1 MTNEVVPPRVGN
13 AATTDTTT
21 RSGDEPTAD
30 PAPVE
35 NHDHDADGNALPHDE
50 EASYCST
57 TSEESLAHSD
67 ADEDEDDEAGEAGDT
82 VASPTR
88 TSSARRTVRTPSF
101 SYDDLA
107 RRPRSNPR
115 TRTPLR
121 NPSPLLQGLRREQH
135 VAAAAETT
143 NVARNVPGMQS
154 PLIRPAPQD
163 AESSAASVVGKENST
178 ASSPQAQAQPEPLP
192 QQLVTIRLNAGLP
205 VGSLPSSSTAS
216 ARAPTSSTITRRH
229 AHQST
234 AQRSTKQGPSRR
246 KIRRWTNDSM
256 RSIAIDLA
264 RSNTR
269 GSLAAADV
277 YARGVSDGE
286 LRRQYEMP
294 NAPRNYRSSF
304 DVLTRLVD
312 RWELEEEDKED
323 GDGEND
329 GRNAGPW
336 EEEDNLGSGRV
347 GDVIGNNSRRKKTEV
362 NARSKQKKKDR
373 ERKKQRAELLAA
385 RDKFLRGETAGA
397 VLNPADR
404 SNSSNE
410 ESRFSSGT
418 AMFRHLDPRIR
429 SIVIRAVSSTS
440 TSLSSPMTVTTPT
453 TYAAKLL
460 NAMED
465 LLLHRRMAS
474 DESRELVDEVL
485 ARPLIMGGDVDAD
498 VDATEDDNKSTKE
511 DKKMTKKKDKNK
523 KTKDRPKNQ
532 NKVGSMAY
540 RFHFEAAATNNA
552 TAGNNCRGKNAGFH
566 RLLLHAVCQ
575 FHGMNASSST
585 CSYPNNCNL
594 GDGQQNAT
602 ATERVLTVTGTCC
615 GREYRI
621 VHEACR
627 YMEEES

>member
-1 MTNEVVPPRVGN
+1 MTNEVPPAGT
-13 AATTDTTT
+13 AA
-21 RSGDEPTAD
+21 SGDQPTTN
-30 PAPVE
+30 PSHVE
-35 NHDHDADGNALPHDE
+35 DDNHDDNDADDSLPHDE

-67 ADEDEDDEAGEAGDT
+67 ADEDDDDDDDDEAGDT
-82 VASPTR
+82 IASPSR

-135 VAAAAETT
+135 VAAAAAAETT
-143 NVARNVPGMQS
+143 ASLARNVPGMPS
-154 PLIRPAPQD
+154 PQIRAAPQD
-163 AESSAASVVGKENST
+163 AGTSDTNTNVASEAVSP
-178 ASSPQAQAQPEPLP
+178 PQAQQQPQPQP
-192 QQLVTIRLNAGLP
+192 QQQRVTIRLNAGLP

-216 ARAPTSSTITRRH
+216 ARAPTSSTIARRH

-234 AQRSTKQGPSRR
+234 TQRSTKQGPSRR

-329 GRNAGPW
+329 GGNAGPW
-336 EEEDNLGSGRV
+336 CRGRV
-347 GDVIGNNSRRKKTEV
+347 GDVIGNNSRRKKKEV

-404 SNSSNE
+404 SSSSNE

-465 LLLHRRMAS
+465 LLVHRRMAS

-485 ARPLIMGGDVDAD
+485 ARPLIMGGDADAD

-523 KTKDRPKNQ
+523 KTKDRPKKPKNQ

-540 RFHFEAAATNNA
+540 RFHFEGAATNNA

>member
-1 MTNEVVPPRVGN
+1 MTNEVPPVGT
-13 AATTDTTT
+13 AA
-21 RSGDEPTAD
+21 SGDQPTTNPAHIAHDDND
-30 PAPVE
+30 P
-35 NHDHDADGNALPHDE
+35 DALPHDE

-67 ADEDEDDEAGEAGDT
+67 ADEDDEAGEAGDT
-82 VASPTR
+82 IASPSR

-143 NVARNVPGMQS
+143 NAARNVPGMPS
-154 PLIRPAPQD
+154 PQIRPAPQD
-163 AESSAASVVGKENST
+163 AGSASTNVNGSDTGNST
-178 ASSPQAQAQPEPLP
+178 VSSPQAQPQP
-192 QQLVTIRLNAGLP
+192 QQQRVTIRLNAGLP
-205 VGSLPSSSTAS
+205 VGSVPSSSAS
-216 ARAPTSSTITRRH
+216 ARASATSTATRRN

-234 AQRSTKQGPSRR
+234 AQRSSKQGPSRR
-246 KIRRWTNDSM
+246 KVRRWTNDSM
-256 RSIAIDLA
+256 RSIAVDLA

-277 YARGVSDGE
+277 YARGVADGE

-294 NAPRNYRSSF
+294 NAPRNYRSTF

-312 RWELEEEDKED
+312 RWELEDNKDDGEDED
-323 GDGEND
+323 GDGERENLLGGEVGAMVDND
-329 GRNAGPW
+329 SAGNPAESDAPTSRTNGRQH
-336 EEEDNLGSGRV
+336 EERARR
-347 GDVIGNNSRRKKTEV
+347 RRKEL
-362 NARSKQKKKDR
+362 

-385 RDKFLRGETAGA
+385 RDKFLRGETAAA
-397 VLNPADR
+397 VLNPTGR
-404 SNSSNE
+404 SSSSND
-410 ESRFSSGT
+410 ESRFSSGA

-429 SIVIRAVSSTS
+429 SIVIRAVSSAPPASTS
-440 TSLSSPMTVTTPT
+440 TASSPMTVTTPT

-465 LLLHRRMAS
+465 ILVHRKMAS
-474 DESRELVDEVL
+474 DESRKLVDEVL
-485 ARPLIMGGDVDAD
+485 ARPLVVDTSSGGGAHVSGNSHANDIEIEDA
-498 VDATEDDNKSTKE
+498 KSNKE
-511 DKKMTKKKDKNK
+511 DKKTRRTKKKDK
-523 KTKDRPKNQ
+523 KTKNHSKNK

-540 RFHFEAAATNNA
+540 RFHFEAASTSNA
-552 TAGNNCRGKNAGFH
+552 PAGNNSGGKNAGFH

-585 CSYPNNCNL
+585 CSYR
-594 GDGQQNAT
+594 GGEDERQKT
-602 ATERVLTVTGTCC
+602 AMERVLTVTGTCC
-615 GREYRI
+615 GREHRI
-621 VHEACR
+621 VDEACR
-627 YMEEES
+627 YMVEDL